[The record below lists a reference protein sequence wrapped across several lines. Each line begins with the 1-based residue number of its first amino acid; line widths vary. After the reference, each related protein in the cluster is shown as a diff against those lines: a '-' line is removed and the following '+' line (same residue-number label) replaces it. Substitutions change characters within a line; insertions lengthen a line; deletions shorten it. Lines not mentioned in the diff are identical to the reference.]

1 MQSTVSTELKNA
13 VLMII
18 GSFLIALGV
27 VAFLQPNMVA
37 TGGAPGMA
45 ILIHHLF
52 GSVSLGLLMLLINVP
67 LLLLGMRYL
76 GRAFGIRTI
85 LSIIM
90 VSVFTDGLKIYFG
103 PNPISGDLLLAT
115 LFGGIIIGLGVGCI
129 LRGNSSAGGSTI
141 IARVLAARY
150 NIKPGHSILCID
162 ALIILS
168 SAFVFKG
175 VEQSLWSLISIYA
188 TSRCIDVV
196 LTGGP
201 SEKVV
206 HIVSQNV
213 DLLSREIIAHLGPNG
228 TILSGVGMQNQ
239 ERKTMIFVTIEAG
252 RITVLRD
259 IIRHNDPEAFMV
271 VMDASEMLG
280 RGH

>member
-1 MQSTVSTELKNA
+1 MQSTVSTELKNS

-18 GSFLIALGV
+18 GSFLIAFGV

-45 ILIHHLF
+45 ILIYHLF